1 MIRTPP
7 SPERAMEQLSLPL
20 SPASPVAPYRAE
32 EVLLAPSQLWASLTA
47 AGREQLRRRLLRIV
61 REAFDDAHSR

>member
-7 SPERAMEQLSLPL
+7 SSESAMEQLVLPL
-20 SPASPVAPYRAE
+20 LPVAPYPAE

-47 AGREQLRRRLLRIV
+47 AGREQLRQRLLRIV
-61 REAFDDAHSR
+61 REAFDDADNH